1 MERRIYYFIFENEF
15 MDDLISNLCEIFN
28 ISNKKNSN
36 ILSDDTEQVY
46 ILDAK
51 QEGISCILA
60 NKDSY
65 VYAVYIFTDEKYEKD
80 IENMLVELA
89 EEIEE
94 EYDDDRRR
102 FAKPIEANSELVKDC
117 INTAYKFN
125 FIDLLKQHVEVE

>member
-15 MDDLISNLCEIFN
+15 MDELLSNICKVFN
-28 ISNKKNSN
+28 VSNKENSN

-51 QEGISCILA
+51 EEGIICILS
-60 NKDSY
+60 NKMAC
-65 VYAVYIFTDEKYEKD
+65 VYAVYIFTNKKYEKD
-80 IENMLVELA
+80 IENMLLELA

-102 FAKPIEANSELVKDC
+102 FTKPIELDSELMKDC

-125 FIDLLKQHVEVE
+125 FIDLLKKYVEVD

>member
-15 MDDLISNLCEIFN
+15 MDDLILNLYDIFN

-51 QEGISCILA
+51 REGISCILA
-60 NKDSY
+60 NKNSY
-65 VYAVYIFTDEKYEKD
+65 VYAVYIFTNEKYEKD
-80 IENMLVELA
+80 IENMLAELA
-89 EEIEE
+89 DEIEE

-102 FAKPIEANSELVKDC
+102 FAKPIEANSELIKDC

-125 FIDLLKQHVEVE
+125 FIDLLKQYVEVD

>member
-51 QEGISCILA
+51 EEGLSCILA
-60 NKDSY
+60 NKNTY
-65 VYAVYIFTDEKYEKD
+65 VYALYIFTNEKYERD
-80 IENMLVELA
+80 IENMLLELA

-102 FAKPIEANSELVKDC
+102 FTKPIEVNSELMKDC
-117 INTAYKFN
+117 INTAHKFN
-125 FIDLLKQHVEVE
+125 FIDLFNNFVEVD

>member
-51 QEGISCILA
+51 EEGLSCILA
-60 NKDSY
+60 NKNTY
-65 VYAVYIFTDEKYEKD
+65 VYALYIFTNEKYERD
-80 IENMLVELA
+80 IENMLLE
-89 EEIEE
+89 
-94 EYDDDRRR
+94 
-102 FAKPIEANSELVKDC
+102 
-117 INTAYKFN
+117 
-125 FIDLLKQHVEVE
+125 